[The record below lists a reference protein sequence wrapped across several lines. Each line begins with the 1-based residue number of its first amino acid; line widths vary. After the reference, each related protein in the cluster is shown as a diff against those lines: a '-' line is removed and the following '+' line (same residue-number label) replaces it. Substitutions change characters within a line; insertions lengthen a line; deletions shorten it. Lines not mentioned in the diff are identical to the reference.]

1 MMGGGHVA
9 FNNIFMGMIVGN
21 SLSEH
26 RDRLLNF
33 LQEKNALGT
42 TRNEKRRFFPLD
54 PFPLCR
60 PVRDLNAW
68 NDWIFLLGQ
77 KDNTL
82 KCRLSEQ
89 RSKQT

>member
-1 MMGGGHVA
+1 MGGGHVA
-9 FNNIFMGMIVGN
+9 FNNIFMGMIEGN

-42 TRNEKRRFFPLD
+42 ARNEKRRFSLLNPSPLW
-54 PFPLCR
+54 R
-60 PVRDLNAW
+60 PACYLNAW
-68 NDWIFLLGQ
+68 NDWIFLWGQ